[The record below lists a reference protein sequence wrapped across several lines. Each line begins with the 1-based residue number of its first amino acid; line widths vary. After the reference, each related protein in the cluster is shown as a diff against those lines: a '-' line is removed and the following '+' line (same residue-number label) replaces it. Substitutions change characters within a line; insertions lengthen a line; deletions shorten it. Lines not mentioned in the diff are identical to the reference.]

1 VSSVLD
7 LLINEVA
14 NILGITP
21 AEVRSKFTPAELS
34 DLLNSSLCEPLGD
47 TNILFD
53 TTETPC
59 DDLAVPNLLPPI
71 DAGGIDIPTGDS
83 QRGVQKC
90 IDNVEETN
98 KIIEKQI
105 DTYNQHKILRDK
117 LLEYRDNYAPISY
130 YFDERSKEVARILG
144 IFDPILIELRRL
156 QDLDA
161 KLNTDLS
168 QNEAQIVTLAK
179 QYATSFS
186 QSDKAA
192 YDHAV
197 ATRDV
202 ITAQIQT
209 NLSNIVKQEDTL
221 KTTSDSFPIFNN
233 EYYKAL
239 SGYLTNDNYDNT
251 DFVTYIG
258 GVLDNFITYSDVAGI
273 NAQFYR
279 YSSCIRTNF
288 ISGRPQSIKQAIE
301 RTYFTFGI
309 EFTNLHSIRTQK
321 EKFNKQTGDPYTETQ
336 DQLIQTSPL
345 LEKHSFFQ
353 NAPYFSL
360 RQFEIIGDTLP
371 TGRVYTEYYNL
382 FKDPIN
388 NFFSIEERGLTSN
401 VNLVDPKLKGTGSET
416 KRENGAEYYIQ
427 NIESVQ
433 DFYTTFD
440 ARFEKRKLERHAQ
453 VIEPTQDII
462 RLAMQTIARKE
473 IQLLLALGRVNK
485 YLPGESTA
493 LTSVLDTVNR
503 QNTEFLQGLADL
515 DSEISRITQK
525 LDVLKPTPQK
535 IKNLLK
541 EKSPECF
548 DKIDTSIE
556 DDPTADCG
564 GAKSMLGT
572 DPFFVNSINGCD
584 PTLPNQNQICYW
596 VEFAKIATLVGLL
609 PLPNIPEFTKLR
621 YWPVG
626 LTIPYPGGLVKI
638 PLPIM
643 WIPLVAISTP
653 LGNVVLFLTVN
664 GIFISPVVFL
674 VSSSGFKQ
682 HILTVKGPS
691 KKFGYTGEDASIKP
705 GIQVPASLL
714 AIKAKATRL
723 AQEASL
729 GVNHMLSAKEKL
741 QLQQQ
746 KNILGAAETAAN
758 RNGNAIRKL
767 KVAREKKNLARAT
780 EHLSDAEKLAK
791 IVDKADSVKDI
802 IDDAKHAI
810 LNRIDDLGKPALGK
824 SNSIKNKITARHD
837 KLLADL
843 KKTLVDGD
851 DSKAARI
858 RVELS
863 TDGISLSDK
872 RDAIKADLMS
882 YFDRI
887 KFPKITLP
895 KDSSTIDPKLNAIV
909 EFLSHINEFSS
920 IYKTQFFSKDDSKV
934 QKIFAIQ
941 LAKSKDKIKKAT
953 AKALSQEG
961 TLDLD
966 TEPDK
971 AKNILKDTTKVLT
984 DAVSGKATSTTA
996 DSAKKKVEAAKEKV
1010 KTEKDPAKRA
1020 KLRKDLEKAQVG
1032 LSDAFENERVKQAL
1046 ALTPA
1051 VIATLSQISIDF
1063 NPFSPCCKKKEF
1075 KLELGISP
1083 AVPIF
1088 NSAKSLMN
1096 SYIAGMSVQDLKV
1109 LFGGK
1114 TKISARD
1121 IPTAYLSLIKKSIP
1135 ANLEIPLPDINLLTL
1150 AKSFSGILSSL
1161 FELKAPNMSAQPA
1174 LPLNLTVDLNLLKK
1188 PLANLLLTYLENSL
1202 PDPFHS
1208 AATPAVTALPL
1219 LSGKVKAGTKAI
1231 ISNKAILD
1239 KNISIINCEPDTSQK
1254 SAISS
1259 GIYSPK
1265 TSSTATT
1272 SSAFSSG
1279 NVIVN
1284 TKKDILPNF
1293 QTLDLDFLNINPGDL
1308 LAVLKNFVDLKFE
1321 EVEKLLEPFYNI
1333 LKIAKGLKGT
1343 NLNLLESIQFKLPPY
1358 GPAAEGI
1365 HTAITTLK
1373 KQIPKSATLKIID
1386 TDAVSAGAKLLEHAL
1401 GPIANS
1407 PMPALLVAGAGAVD
1421 SMLPS
1426 LKIPKV
1432 DTASGAISTQDV
1444 RATTFALRSL
1454 HPLLTQDDLP
1464 PWERLTIK
1472 NILFLLFVDEFISN
1486 AADKLG
1492 FFRAFI

>member
-1 VSSVLD
+1 MSSVLD

-14 NILGITP
+14 NVLGITP
-21 AEVRSKFTPAELS
+21 AEVKRKFTSAELS
-34 DLLNSSLCEPLGD
+34 DLLNSSLCEPLGE

-53 TTETPC
+53 TTEAPC

-71 DAGGIDIPTGDS
+71 DIAGINIPTGDA

-105 DTYNQHKILRDK
+105 DLYNQHKILLDK

-130 YFDERSKEVARILG
+130 YFDERAKEVARILG
-144 IFDPILIELRRL
+144 IFEPLLIELRRL
-156 QDLDA
+156 QDRDA

-168 QNEAQIVTLAK
+168 QITELIFVLADA
-179 QYATSFS
+179 YAESLLDA
-186 QSDKAA
+186 DKAL
-192 YDHAV
+192 YDQAV
-197 ATRDV
+197 STSD
-202 ITAQIQT
+202 IIEKSIET
-209 NLSNIVKQEDTL
+209 NLSNIDIQEETL
-221 KTTSDSFPIFNN
+221 KTTSNSFAIFSN
-233 EYYKAL
+233 EYYIAL
-239 SGYLTNDNYDNT
+239 SGYLTEDNYDNT
-251 DFVTYIG
+251 SFVTYIG
-258 GVLDNFITYSDVAGI
+258 NLFDNFITHSDVANI
-273 NAQFYR
+273 NTQFEA
-279 YSSCIRTNF
+279 YSSCITTNF
-288 ISGRPQSIKQAIE
+288 IAGKPTSIKQAIE
-301 RTYFTFGI
+301 QTYFKFDI
-309 EFTNLHSIRTQK
+309 NFTNLHSIRTQR
-321 EKFNKQTGDPYTETQ
+321 EKFNKKTGDPYTETQ
-336 DQLIQTSPL
+336 DQLIQASPL
-345 LEKHSFFQ
+345 LVKHSFFQ
-353 NAPYFSL
+353 DAPYFSL
-360 RQFEIIGDTLP
+360 RQFEISGDVLP
-371 TGRVYTEYYNL
+371 TGRIYTQYYNL

-401 VNLVDPKLKGTGSET
+401 VNLVDPKLRGTGSEK
-416 KRENGAEYYIQ
+416 KREGEAEYYIQ
-427 NIESVQ
+427 NIDSVQ
-433 DFYTTFD
+433 NFYTEFD

-453 VIEPTQDII
+453 VIEPAQNII
-462 RLAMQTIARKE
+462 RLTMQTIARKE
-473 IQLLLALGRVNK
+473 IQLLLAVGRVNK

-493 LTSVLDTVNR
+493 LTSALDTVNR
-503 QNTEFLQGLADL
+503 QNAEFLQGLADL

-525 LDVLKPTPQK
+525 LDALKPTPQK

-541 EKSPECF
+541 ETSPECF
-548 DKIDTSIE
+548 DTPVE
-556 DDPTADCG
+556 DDPNADCG
-564 GAKSMLGT
+564 GAKAMLGT

-653 LGNVVLFLTVN
+653 LGNIVIFLTVN

-691 KKFGYTGEDASIKP
+691 KKFGYTGEDTSIKP

-714 AIKAKATRL
+714 AIKAKAARL

-746 KNILGAAETAAN
+746 KNILGAAESAAN
-758 RNGNAIRKL
+758 KNGNAIRKL
-767 KVAREKKNLARAT
+767 KVAREKKNLASAT

-791 IVDKADSVKDI
+791 IVDKVDSVKDI
-802 IDDAKHAI
+802 IEDAKRAI

-824 SNSIKNKITARHD
+824 SNSIKNKITTRQD

-843 KKTLVDGD
+843 KKALVDGD

-858 RVELS
+858 RGELS

-872 RDAIKADLMS
+872 RDAIKSDLMA

-895 KDSSTIDPKLNAIV
+895 KDSSTVDPKLNAIV

-934 QKIFAIQ
+934 QKLLAIQ
-941 LAKSKDKIKKAT
+941 LAKSKDKIKT
-953 AKALSQEG
+953 AVNKSLSQDE
-961 TLDLD
+961 TIDLNN
-966 TEPDK
+966 EPDK
-971 AKNILKDTTKVLT
+971 ARNILKDITKVVT
-984 DAVSGKATSTTA
+984 DAVSGKSTSTTA
-996 DSAKKKVEAAKEKV
+996 DSAKKKVDAAKEKV

-1075 KLELGISP
+1075 KLALGISP

-1096 SYIAGMSVQDLKV
+1096 SYINGMSVQDLKV

-1114 TKISARD
+1114 PKISARD
-1121 IPTAYLSLIKKSIP
+1121 ISTAYLSLIKKSIP

-1161 FELKAPNMSAQPA
+1161 FEIKAPNLGAQPA

-1202 PDPFHS
+1202 PDPFRS
-1208 AATPAVTALPL
+1208 AAKPAASTPQV
-1219 LSGKVKAGTKAI
+1219 LSGKIKAGAKAV
-1231 ISNKAILD
+1231 ISNTSILD
-1239 KNISIINCEPDTSQK
+1239 KNISIINCEPNTSQK
-1254 SAISS
+1254 SAISG

-1265 TSSTATT
+1265 SSSPTTT

-1308 LAVLKNFVDLKFE
+1308 LAVLKNFVDLKFD

-1365 HTAITTLK
+1365 HIAITNLK
-1373 KQIPKSATLKIID
+1373 KQIPKSATLQIID
-1386 TDAVSAGAKLLEHAL
+1386 TESVSAGAKVLAQAL

-1407 PMPALLVAGAGAVD
+1407 PLPALLIAGAGAVD

-1444 RATTFALRSL
+1444 RAATFALRSL
-1454 HPLLTQDDLP
+1454 HPLLVQDDLP
-1464 PWERLTIK
+1464 PWERLTMK

-1492 FFRAFI
+1492 FFRSFI